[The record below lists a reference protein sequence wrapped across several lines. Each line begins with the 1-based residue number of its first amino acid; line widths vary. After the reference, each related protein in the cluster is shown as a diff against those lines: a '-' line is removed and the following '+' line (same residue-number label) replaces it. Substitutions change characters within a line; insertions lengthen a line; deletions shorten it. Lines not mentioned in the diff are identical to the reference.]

1 MQIDTV
7 RHFTY
12 SHCKDSDQS
21 ANSSLEAGVVCVVEG
36 FPFDIGVK
44 ERYWG
49 AGSNVVNVPEGSS
62 VIQPTNN
69 GWLGT
74 DCSRGLT
81 IGGVVGEEISLG
93 WSHKQAQKAG
103 FGVIVDYW

>member
-1 MQIDTV
+1 MKRFSIRLFCDGAVQIDTV

-44 ERYWG
+44 ERY
-49 AGSNVVNVPEGSS
+49 
-62 VIQPTNN
+62 
-69 GWLGT
+69 
-74 DCSRGLT
+74 
-81 IGGVVGEEISLG
+81 
-93 WSHKQAQKAG
+93 
-103 FGVIVDYW
+103 